1 MTSLARGLLATLMLL
16 GLTSP
21 AAALP
26 LYTARAGRTC
36 DNCHSLPN
44 RWFDP
49 PEILKRKCT
58 LSCASCHVDPSGGGL
73 RNVSGRYYGENTL
86 PMFNAPHRPLADWD
100 REVLSKHLGPTPT
113 SQPASEPASGP
124 VKPSAAPDDPR
135 GAGAPPATEGFLA
148 FGRPLGDPAEMAWQ
162 EGRYGDLAVDPL
174 LQLGADF
181 RFGVWTQGPLAF
193 PMQGDIHAA
202 VHPAEHLTLF
212 TTVGARARIRGS
224 VFDPPPDPQ
233 DQARFGVRDLWVM
246 THEWPGLSYL
256 RVGRFLPAFGTRVA
270 DHTAPIRRGFGM
282 SQEDP
287 ANRVLGVEAG
297 FAANYPY
304 GSLSVFQHGTRDA
317 KNPLE
322 PGDGAGA
329 AVSAGIREL
338 GWQIGASALV
348 DRRPLSAG
356 GNAVNLSLQWTLNPW
371 YYFQNLPITWLGE
384 VAFGQYQRP
393 GSGRETGRVAWYHE
407 VAWTALNGV
416 VVRLRHDSW
425 DPDTEVGEDQLQR
438 PGLGLDL
445 TFIEGLTLSTDARVG
460 IPAGPDAAASADVF
474 FQLHGW
480 L

>member
-1 MTSLARGLLATLMLL
+1 MTSRLLLLAGLLLAAA
-16 GLTSP
+16 P
-21 AAALP
+21 ASALP

-73 RNVSGRYYGENTL
+73 RNVSGRYYGESTL
-86 PMFNAPHRPLADWD
+86 PMFKASRRPLADWD
-100 REVLSKHLGPTPT
+100 RDLIARHLGPTPT

-135 GAGAPPATEGFLA
+135 GPGAPPATEGWLA
-148 FGRPLGDPAEMAWQ
+148 FGRPLGEPAEMAWG

-174 LQLGADF
+174 LLLGADF
-181 RFGVWTQGPLAF
+181 RFGAWTQGPLFF
-193 PMQGDIHAA
+193 PMQGDLHAA
-202 VHPAEHLTLF
+202 VHPVEHFTLF
-212 TTVGARARIRGS
+212 TTVGARGRVRGTFLDT
-224 VFDPPPDPQ
+224 VPADDDQPP
-233 DQARFGVRDLWVM
+233 FGVRDLWAM

-287 ANRVLGVEAG
+287 ANRVVGVEAG

-304 GSLSVFQHGTRDA
+304 GSVSVYRHGTREA
-317 KNPLE
+317 RNPFEL
-322 PGDGAGA
+322 GDGGGA
-329 AVSAGIREL
+329 VASAGIREL
-338 GWQIGASALV
+338 GWQVGASARV
-348 DRRPLSAG
+348 ERRPLSSG
-356 GNAVNLSLQWTLNPW
+356 GDGTDFSLQWAFNPW
-371 YYFQNLPITWLGE
+371 YYWQNLPLTYLGE
-384 VAFGQYQRP
+384 VAWGRYQRRL
-393 GSGRETGRVAWYHE
+393 SGNETGRLAWYHE
-407 VAWTALNGV
+407 LAYTAFNGV
-416 VVRLRHDSW
+416 VLRLRHDSW
-425 DPDTEVGEDQLQR
+425 DPDTEVGEDQLAR

-445 TFIEGLTLSTDARVG
+445 TFIPGLTLSTDSRIG
-460 IPAGPDAAASADVF
+460 IPAGASSQPSADVF